1 MGKGWPDDVP
11 IESRMVSKAIE
22 RAQNT
27 VEQRN
32 AETRKN
38 VLKYDEVMNEQRK
51 VIYQL
56 RDAVLEG
63 SDLSERVSE
72 YLATAVDG
80 AVSTN
85 CGSEYVEEW
94 DVEGLLTEVN
104 TFWPTTVTGDA
115 ITAAPGTDEV
125 YDLLMSDATAY
136 YAGREE
142 ELGAETLR
150 EIERQVM
157 LGIIDQRWREH
168 LREMDHLQEGIHL
181 RGIGQK
187 DPLTEWQREG
197 FEMFEQLIAN
207 IGTEFV
213 QYVMRVQVV
222 VEEAKPA
229 VERMTYTAPED
240 PSSAATAG
248 PAASA
253 APTNGSDSAGASAEP
268 EQMVPVVKSDFEKT
282 GRNEPCPCGSGKKY
296 KNCHGAA

>member
-1 MGKGWPDDVP
+1 
-11 IESRMVSKAIE
+11 
-22 RAQNT
+22 
-27 VEQRN
+27 
-32 AETRKN
+32 
-38 VLKYDEVMNEQRK
+38 MNEQRK

-56 RDAVLEG
+56 RDQVLEG
-63 SDLSERVSE
+63 SDLSGQVAE
-72 YLATAVDG
+72 YLATSVDN

-85 CGSEYVEEW
+85 CVGEYVEEW

-104 TFWPTTVTGDA
+104 TIWPTTIEGEA
-115 ITAAPGTDEV
+115 ITSSAGTDAV

-142 ELGAETLR
+142 ELGADTLR

-157 LGIIDQRWREH
+157 IGIIDQRWREH

-197 FEMFEQLIAN
+197 FEMFEKLVAN
-207 IGTEFV
+207 VGAEFV

-229 VERMTYTAPED
+229 VERMTLSGPED
-240 PSSAATAG
+240 PSSATAAG
-248 PAASA
+248 PAAA
-253 APTNGSDSAGASAEP
+253 LAPSDNGAGGPAEEP
-268 EQMVPVVKSDFEKT
+268 EQLAPVVKSDMEKT
-282 GRNEPCPCGSGKKY
+282 GRNEPCPCGSGKKF